1 MTPECRRY
9 KEAIERRQGGSRSV
23 LDKVYGGNGRAAAE
37 GQSQNEASIDAYI
50 EQRNRIQDNLVSS
63 KWLLIKEEDK
73 EIFIDEVS
81 KEIIHTVNKGLNK
94 K

>member
-1 MTPECRRY
+1 MTPEMRRY

-37 GQSQNEASIDAYI
+37 NENEAILDAYI
-50 EQRNRIQDNLVSS
+50 EQRNRILDNLGTS

-81 KEIIHTVNKGLNK
+81 KEIIHTVNKSLNK